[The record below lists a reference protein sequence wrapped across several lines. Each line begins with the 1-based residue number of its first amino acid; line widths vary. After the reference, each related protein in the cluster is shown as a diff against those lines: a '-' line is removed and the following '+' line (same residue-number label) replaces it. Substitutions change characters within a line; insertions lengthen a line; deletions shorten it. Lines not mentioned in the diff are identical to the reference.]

1 MGQVKKFAMWIEE
14 CAFQKDMN
22 DAQIISAA
30 NSHWSINDPAT
41 KDWLLDQIEVVRC
54 NPHIYASHTSP
65 VNTTNITD
73 SKKEA

>member
-1 MGQVKKFAMWIEE
+1 MGQVKEFAMWIEE
-14 CAFQKDMN
+14 CAFQRDMN

-30 NSHWSINDPAT
+30 NSRWSINDPAT
-41 KDWLLDQIEVVRC
+41 KDWLLEQIEVVRR
-54 NPHIYASHTSP
+54 NPVIYASHASP